1 MKDRA
6 FTDFVVGALAC
17 VSVLGFCALVK
28 ETELYRE
35 AELNRQAERRR
46 ENERWALPRKKRRRR
61 SPEDD
66 CRHCSGSGVCEEC
79 APTPCRVCRG
89 SGLQPR
95 DEATVARLASLW
107 DGAA

>member
-35 AELNRQAERRR
+35 GQRRR
-46 ENERWALPRKKRRRR
+46 DAERWALPRKKRRRR

-66 CRHCSGSGVCEEC
+66 CRHCTGSGVCEEC
-79 APTPCRVCRG
+79 APTPCRVCKG
-89 SGLQPR
+89 SGLQPH

>member
-6 FTDFVVGALAC
+6 FSDFVVGALAC
-17 VSVLGFCALVK
+17 VSVLGFCAVFK

-35 AELNRQAERRR
+35 TQRQRDA
-46 ENERWALPRKKRRRR
+46 ERWALPRKRRRRR

-66 CRHCSGSGVCEEC
+66 CRHCTGSGICEEC

-89 SGLQPR
+89 SGLQPH